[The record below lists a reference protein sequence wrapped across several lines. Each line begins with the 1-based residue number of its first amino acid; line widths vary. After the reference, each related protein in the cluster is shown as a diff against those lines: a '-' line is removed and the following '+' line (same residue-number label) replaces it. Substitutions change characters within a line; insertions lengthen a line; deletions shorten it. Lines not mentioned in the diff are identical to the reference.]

1 MYLRKH
7 KTKSS
12 ALILLFSFFLMR
24 EFSKHDVLFNTL
36 FLAGLDVLGSLQQST
51 EVKREENEREGKS

>member
-7 KTKSS
+7 KAKSS

-36 FLAGLDVLGSLQQST
+36 FLAGLDVLGYT
-51 EVKREENEREGKS
+51 TTVNRGKERRK